1 MSAYEVDDTH
11 IDVLVSAAIAAG
23 KGFYWYHQPAEA
35 PRTEPG
41 EALPGELSGGE
52 RYAAYLA
59 GLRDNK
65 REVTRA
71 NAGMWGAVLVAENKR
86 SVNHRY
92 DDDEIEDP
100 YEFAFYAGPF
110 DLVAILRALDCYEY
124 QASEHPGWAVSE
136 ACEFVNALRR
146 HTIRSLPGYSD
157 GPREVTD
164 VSQVRP
170 APRTYICSGDAN
182 CKAPAGDGNHAHYCP
197 RHSLNQSAPAS

>member
-1 MSAYEVDDTH
+1 MSAYEVDKTH

-23 KGFYWYHQPAEA
+23 RNFYWYHQPADA

-41 EALPGELSGGE
+41 EALPGDGDGDG
-52 RYAAYLA
+52 RYTAYLA

-100 YEFAFYAGPF
+100 YQFTFYAGPF
-110 DLVAILRALDCYEY
+110 DPVGILRALNGYEY
-124 QASEHPGWAVSE
+124 QASEHPGWRASE
-136 ACEFVNALRR
+136 AREFCEALRGEM
-146 HTIRSLPGYSD
+146 IRSLPGYDSF
-157 GPREVTD
+157 PREVTD

-170 APRTYICSGDAN
+170 RFGADTTLFD
-182 CKAPAGDGNHAHYCP
+182 
-197 RHSLNQSAPAS
+197 